1 MEGQPIGQ
9 GGRGGLVLA
18 DPLVEEDEPYLRRP
32 GLRQPVPL
40 HPETPGIEGGGEMR
54 GGALPHPL
62 GHRGDEKSPI
72 GLSQQPGLG
81 HRPPGAKRRREVE
94 PADQPILGDPRR
106 HPP

>member
-1 MEGQPIGQ
+1 
-9 GGRGGLVLA
+9 
-18 DPLVEEDEPYLRRP
+18 
-32 GLRQPVPL
+32 
-40 HPETPGIEGGGEMR
+40 MR